1 MFLFDPRVQIRQKV
15 MSSALLRAVKDP
27 FPPARQAGILAMAAT
42 QNFFTLQESATR
54 LLPTLCALTLDPEK
68 TVRDQVQFSIV
79 SLK

>member
-1 MFLFDPRVQIRQKV
+1 MRQKV

-68 TVRDQVQFSIV
+68 TVRDQVWIEHLFYYNFSW
-79 SLK
+79 LL

>member
-1 MFLFDPRVQIRQKV
+1 

-68 TVRDQVQFSIV
+68 TVRDQVQLSILQ
-79 SLK
+79 LK